1 MADDFALMRR
11 LRAEVLEPTLSDRV
25 FRIGGEPHRWFS
37 HVVLISQGCLVMGP
51 DDHADGLEG
60 PGLALIPPSPV
71 KRLRLS
77 AGSRGYVIGAAMD
90 VMTDAVG
97 DYPESPAIRRFLSH
111 ASVLKPLDITHCRS
125 LETHC
130 QGLVG
135 EVQGQ
140 GQPSQMVI
148 SAYLRLLLLWAW
160 RHHTPEEPALSLT
173 AGGVTLL
180 QQFRQLVEAEFRHHL
195 PISDYA
201 KQLGISMDR
210 LHAICRRH
218 LNRAPMELLHDRL
231 TQEARI
237 RLERSD
243 RTVRDISDG
252 LGFKDPAHFSHFF
265 KGKTGLSPARYRTA
279 VRQTLV
285 PSSVRANVEY
295 HDWP

>member
-1 MADDFALMRR
+1 MVDEFALMRR
-11 LRAEVLEPTLSDRV
+11 LRAEVLEPALSERI

-37 HVVLISQGCLVMGP
+37 HVIFISQGRLVIG
-51 DDHADGLEG
+51 ADEQAEVLEG
-60 PGLALIPPSPV
+60 PSLAVLPPSPV
-71 KRLRLS
+71 KRLRLA
-77 AGSRGYVIGAAMD
+77 AGSRGYVLGAAMD
-90 VMTDAVG
+90 VMADAIG
-97 DYPESPAIRRFLSH
+97 DYPETPAIRRFLSH
-111 ASVLKPLDITHCRS
+111 ASVFEALDSAQCRS
-125 LETHC
+125 VEGHC
-130 QGLVG
+130 QGLIG

-160 RHHTPEEPALSLT
+160 RHNMPNEQAASLT

-180 QQFRQLVEAEFRHHL
+180 QQFRQLVEAEFRQHRPL
-195 PISDYA
+195 SDYA
-201 KQLGISMDR
+201 RQLGISMDR

-231 TQEARI
+231 VQEARI

-243 RTVRDISDG
+243 RSVREISDG

-265 KGKTGLSPARYRTA
+265 KGKTGLSPASYRKA
-279 VRQTLV
+279 VRQTSV
-285 PSSVRANVEY
+285 PSSARVNVEY